1 MKNNNENEHNVFT
14 IPCIGIDGLIHECE
28 PQSDTAICGCI
39 VVKKKVGKYDY
50 KKVVFVDC
58 YCKII
63 YNSILQG
70 NVFKSE
76 RRVS

>member
-28 PQSDTAICGCI
+28 PQSETAICGCI

-50 KKVVFVDC
+50 KNRFSC
-58 YCKII
+58 YPCT
-63 YNSILQG
+63 Y
-70 NVFKSE
+70 
-76 RRVS
+76 

>member
-39 VVKKKVGKYDY
+39 VVKKKVGKYES
-50 KKVVFVDC
+50 KKN
-58 YCKII
+58 YCKI
-63 YNSILQG
+63 
-70 NVFKSE
+70 
-76 RRVS
+76 